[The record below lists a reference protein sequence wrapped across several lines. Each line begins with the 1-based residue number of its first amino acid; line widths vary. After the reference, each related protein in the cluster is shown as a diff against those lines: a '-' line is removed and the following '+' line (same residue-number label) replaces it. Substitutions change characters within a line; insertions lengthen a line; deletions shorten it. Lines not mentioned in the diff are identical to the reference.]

1 MSQDIRSRRR
11 RRPVPAP
18 DEEGGSSEHTTD
30 EELEAV
36 GGQGGPIHRELSR
49 RGLAPEGGGPP
60 PLPTEEEDTGEFAPH
75 ADLSDPD
82 ADALPDSGALVFGEA
97 PPGDAGATF
106 VGELPAAAPAT
117 PADKTAI
124 LNMADVTNEPVP
136 VLTIETGDGQ
146 SDVEI
151 VKERFVIGRSPE
163 CDVVL
168 PDQLVSRQHA
178 VIEKQ
183 DDAWHLVDQKSG
195 NGTFL
200 NDKRITDEPLYDGDE
215 IHIGDARIVFTAP
228 GGGGPRSP
236 RQNATAML
244 EAVNE
249 TGEGTNVTGHGIPS
263 PKKKKRKK
271 MLMVC
276 GVLVVL
282 IGVLGIAKKMS
293 GPSQAEL
300 DAAAE
305 AEAAAA
311 AAAEEEA
318 ALAQAATDFEEVKK
332 LVGENKWGE
341 AQKLLAGVFEL
352 LPEDEDVLRYK
363 KTIDGEVEAERAV
376 GDARAKLDEKN
387 YEGAIAA
394 LTPVLAAE
402 SSSTKTAQELKVQAE
417 EGLRTDRTERAR
429 TALAE
434 KRYEEAQTTAD
445 EILRSFPDDPVAS
458 DIKRKA
464 EAALR
469 RPVAPPPC
477 VGKGCKKP
485 KVEKPP
491 PVVKSQYLLAGQ
503 CLDLYRANKIDEAL
517 AQASSSGVSQ
527 DGIKS
532 LREFQQHAKNGL
544 GMANNPG
551 QAEQAI
557 KMLARAIELDR
568 KLGGGKGEVT
578 EKVKGTLG
586 KVYFLRGVD
595 AHTSNKYPLAY
606 DSYTLALK
614 YKPDLKQAEDRIKKL
629 EVEAKKLFETA
640 YVIKATSP
648 EKAISTCQT
657 VTQMVNKSN
666 PYYAKCKKMIQSI
679 QGGGDE
685 GDSAEEF

>member
-1 MSQDIRSRRR
+1 MSEDIRSRRR
-11 RRPVPAP
+11 RRPVPSP
-18 DEEGGSSEHTTD
+18 DEEGASSEHSTD
-30 EELEAV
+30 EELQAV
-36 GGQGGPIHRELSR
+36 GGEGGPIHRELSR
-49 RGLAPEGGGPP
+49 RGLQSEPGPGAPAPA
-60 PLPTEEEDTGEFAPH
+60 EEEDTGEFEAH

-82 ADALPDSGALVFGEA
+82 ADALVFGEA
-97 PPGDAGATF
+97 PVGDAGATF

-124 LNMADVTNEPVP
+124 LNMADVDHEPVP

-183 DDAWHLVDQKSG
+183 DDTWRLVDQKSG

-200 NDKRITDEPLYDGDE
+200 NDKRISDEPLYDGDE
-215 IHIGDARIVFTAP
+215 IHIGDARIVFTSP
-228 GGGGPRSP
+228 GGGGPRAP
-236 RQNATAML
+236 RQNSTAMM
-244 EAVNE
+244 EAVE
-249 TGEGTNVTGHGIPS
+249 EGTNSTGHGIQA

-271 MLMVC
+271 LLMVA
-276 GVLVVL
+276 GILVVL

-300 DAAAE
+300 DAIAE

-311 AAAEEEA
+311 EAAEEEA
-318 ALAQAATDFEEVKK
+318 AAAQAGEDFEEVKK
-332 LVGENKWGE
+332 LVGENKWSE
-341 AQKLLAGVFEL
+341 AQTLLAGVFEV

-363 KTIDGEVEAERAV
+363 KTIEGEVEAEKAV
-376 GDARAKLDEKN
+376 ADARTKLEEKN
-387 YEGAIAA
+387 FEGAIAA
-394 LTPVLAAE
+394 LAPVIAQE
-402 SSSTKTAQELKVQAE
+402 NSSSKTAQELKLQAE
-417 EGLRTDRTERAR
+417 EGLRSTRLETARA
-429 TALAE
+429 ALQE
-434 KRYEEAQTTAD
+434 KRYEEAQSAAD
-445 EILRSFPDDPVAS
+445 EILRSFPDDTTAA

-469 RPVAPPPC
+469 KPVNPPPC

-491 PVVKSQYLLAGQ
+491 PVVKSQFLLAGQ
-503 CLDLYRANKIDEAL
+503 CLDLYRANKIDDAL

-532 LREFQQHAKNGL
+532 LREFQQNAKNGL

-557 KMLARAIELDR
+557 KALTRAIELDR

-578 EKVKGTLG
+578 EKMKGTLG

-595 AHTSNKYPLAY
+595 AHTSNKYAQAY
-606 DSYTLALK
+606 ESYTKALQ

-685 GDSAEEF
+685 GGESAEEF